1 MYFFFIMQGLVANK
15 VKLLAVYF
23 FFVVVELNKPVGRV
37 ANMKLKQLNTSSF
50 VFNDPIVLLNI
61 LVFSLVAL

>member
-1 MYFFFIMQGLVANK
+1 MYFFFFCLVANK
-15 VKLLAVYF
+15 VKLLAV